1 MDTFSQQQIKI
12 EELEK
17 RLNSLSK
24 KLKIESNEIDA
35 INANLTTTS
44 QKINALSTELD
55 TQDFDSWL
63 TYTKRWGINNV
74 RHDRIFFTCKPYVK
88 TKIKIK
94 TDLFFI
100 SNSTTALTAYIR
112 ICLNTINVTKGKI
125 YEEKFEITE
134 GTLNTTFEFE
144 YDFYPTKVDN
154 TFLLLVNAGTD
165 NYTLGSSGIT
175 SYEVTIFGK
184 DVNILTRNNDF
195 KVFLSK
201 DNYYITRNVKDYGEY
216 LIAPV
221 TSVNLSS
228 TFTTIES
235 VIDKTTAQNNDKFL
249 PFSYTCVPN
258 ISYDSTTERYEI
270 STILPPRFYYYYSNA
285 NTLYIG
291 QQNPSSGTTHIACTY
306 GYSYTVGPPISTS
319 LYYHNVGSANTT
331 LDCYLSYGVGT
342 ATKIETKRM
351 KLNGSN
357 VTGMWVENCVV
368 FVKNWEDLPAG
379 EIQPCYVAT
388 NSLGEVYFF
397 DGRLATYTLYIGKG
411 SQVNAYMQSDR
422 SINVYMR
429 RKHNVYKKVLL
440 YDSASGVYSVQDG
453 EQEIPNAL
461 EYIEGMNGDYFINNL
476 GTWEYHSA

>member
-1 MDTFSQQQIKI
+1 MRRFYCLYI
-12 EELEK
+12 ENL
-17 RLNSLSK
+17 
-24 KLKIESNEIDA
+24 INE
-35 INANLTTTS
+35 
-44 QKINALSTELD
+44 
-55 TQDFDSWL
+55 
-63 TYTKRWGINNV
+63 
-74 RHDRIFFTCKPYVK
+74 
-88 TKIKIK
+88 
-94 TDLFFI
+94 
-100 SNSTTALTAYIR
+100 
-112 ICLNTINVTKGKI
+112 
-125 YEEKFEITE
+125 
-134 GTLNTTFEFE
+134 
-144 YDFYPTKVDN
+144 FYPTKVDN

-184 DVNILTRNNDF
+184 DVNILTRNNEF